1 MYITSTSFPQIKRYY
16 NKYKSL
22 FQTDNKRYA
31 PRLVLEFHGNSSH
44 NATYAQSAA
53 AAHTNVFDN
62 TWRRME
68 AIQKE
73 NRMLA
78 LFGIDPRL
86 RYETVAGINTSAA
99 PTAPMPIAQKTPPPH
114 LNYVTSVSF
123 HYKPVVYGDRKLLTQ
138 YLRTK
143 ILINNSSRRL
153 TDTDIETLALG
164 LNFVLHSDF
173 APGCPMEEL
182 RASNDR
188 WVIGINR
195 SINFAR
201 NQEHRILEKGLAA
214 VNQPRGVL
222 ESSGRLERDED
233 DWDPFE
239 RSENE
244 WTKQPQFLE
253 LNNKLKRATFG
264 SASVDLHENVRQP
277 LYDSAQTL
285 GADLGIHTINAD
297 KGGATIIID
306 TVDYDREADRQLGD
320 KKTYTELDK
329 ANYDVGLTE
338 TADIV
343 KRLADDFLR
352 GGHITKSEHSVFH
365 AKLKDLEGSYI
376 YFLPKIHKA
385 FNEKVNAFPGR
396 PIAATFMC
404 VIHTLDKYITELTKP
419 LLAIIPGS
427 LIDTTDLLVKLPI
440 GPLPKKARL
449 ATSDVNSL
457 YPNIPWRDGIDAAT
471 AFYAEHISFLR
482 KHNRENGLLP
492 PLPLIAFHDAITAVI
507 TRSFI
512 TFKGRRFFR
521 QISGTSMGTCISVY
535 LANTYMYQL
544 TRRHIPHGINRVALE
559 RPNWLIFFER
569 YIDDLILIVD
579 ECTKEDIANFF
590 RGISND
596 TISYE
601 TTEPAISTP
610 ALDVT
615 LSICQDSLKIITEP
629 YSKPTSK
636 PTFLHASS
644 MHPKHSIDSL
654 PFAQFLRL
662 KRISSNNEIF
672 QRHACTHTESFLL
685 RGYSART
692 IQKALAKANAI
703 PRSDLLLRR
712 PKRDVEMKSVA
723 NSFKY
728 IVKYSEDGHWNLV
741 RSTLQEMH
749 SSALSF
755 YQSRIINETGEGRT
769 EAATA
774 VRILEERPFTL
785 VFSVHNSTKDA
796 LTRNYKRPN
805 DKKKP
810 KDNLAEKRKQRN

>member
-1 MYITSTSFPQIKRYY
+1 
-16 NKYKSL
+16 
-22 FQTDNKRYA
+22 
-31 PRLVLEFHGNSSH
+31 
-44 NATYAQSAA
+44 
-53 AAHTNVFDN
+53 
-62 TWRRME
+62 ME
-68 AIQKE
+68 AIQNE
-73 NRMLA
+73 NRVLA

-99 PTAPMPIAQKTPPPH
+99 STASVPIAPAAPLSH

-123 HYKPVVYGDRKLLTQ
+123 HYKPVVYGNRKFLTK

-153 TDTDIETLALG
+153 TDTDIEALALG

-182 RASNDR
+182 TASNNR

-201 NQEHRILEKGLAA
+201 NQEFRIQEKGLAA
-214 VNQPRGVL
+214 ANQLRGVL

-239 RSENE
+239 RSLNE

-253 LNNKLKRATFG
+253 LNNTLKRATLG
-264 SASVDLHENVRQP
+264 SAPVDSHDNARQP
-277 LYDSAQTL
+277 LYDSAQAL
-285 GADLGIHTINAD
+285 GSDPSIHVINAD
-297 KGGATIIID
+297 KGGATIVID
-306 TVDYDREADRQLGD
+306 TIDYDREADRQLGD
-320 KKTYTELDK
+320 KKTYAELDK
-329 ANYDVGLTE
+329 ANYNLGLTE

-343 KRLADDFLR
+343 KNLADDFLR
-352 GGHITKSEHSVFH
+352 GGHITKSEHNVFH

-427 LIDTTDLLVKLPI
+427 LIDTTDLLVKLPT
-440 GPLPKKARL
+440 GPLPKGARL

-457 YPNIPWRDGIDAAT
+457 YPNIPWRGGIDAAT
-471 AFYAEHISFLR
+471 AFYAEHIGFLR
-482 KHNRENGLLP
+482 KHNREKGLLP
-492 PLPLIAFHDAITAVI
+492 PLSVVAFHDAITAVI

-521 QISGTSMGTCISVY
+521 QVSGTSMGTCISVY

-544 TRRHIPHGINRVALE
+544 TRRHIPHGIIRLALE
-559 RPNWLIFFER
+559 RPKWLIFFER
-569 YIDDLILIVD
+569 YIDDLVLIVD
-579 ECTKEDIANFF
+579 ECTKDDIANFF

-601 TTEPAISTP
+601 TTELAISTP

-644 MHPKHSIDSL
+644 MHPGHSIDSL
-654 PFAQFLRL
+654 PYAQFLRL
-662 KRISSNNEIF
+662 KRISSNDTIF
-672 QRHACTHTESFLL
+672 QRYACAHTESFLL
-685 RGYSART
+685 RGYSARI
-692 IQKALAKANAI
+692 IQKALAKANAVS
-703 PRSDLLLRR
+703 RSDLLVRKSER
-712 PKRDVEMKSVA
+712 EVETKSVA

-728 IVKYSEDGHWNLV
+728 IVKYSENGDWTLV
-741 RSTLQEMH
+741 KKTLQKMH
-749 SSALSF
+749 STALSF
-755 YQSRIINETGEGRT
+755 YQSRIISETGEDRA

-796 LTRNYKRPN
+796 LTGNYKRPKDN
-805 DKKKP
+805 FAENKKK
-810 KDNLAEKRKQRN
+810 KRN